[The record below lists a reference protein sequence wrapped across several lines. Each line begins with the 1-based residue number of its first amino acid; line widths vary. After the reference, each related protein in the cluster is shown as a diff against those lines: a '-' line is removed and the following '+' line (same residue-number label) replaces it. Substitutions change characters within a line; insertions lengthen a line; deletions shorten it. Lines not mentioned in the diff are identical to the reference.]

1 MLTDEDVRSIVAD
14 ALVAVGHGNAEFIR
28 SLRNG
33 QQDDGPF
40 MRGGLAVRDA
50 LVDLARSK

>member
-14 ALVAVGHGNAEFIR
+14 ALEAVGHGNAEFIR
-28 SLRNG
+28 SVRNG

-50 LVDLARSK
+50 LIDLARQK